1 MPWYQVKALSQSFF
15 FSNPD
20 SKGTEGP
27 TCSNCKRSSHAVD
40 RCWAKGGGAEGK
52 GPKMRPSK
60 GNLKGKGKKAGSA
73 KVAKDNQS
81 PSPPPA
87 VYITHAE
94 ALMSKDTSNPM
105 ETYFYLDSVASNHI
119 CHTQDYFSSYQKL
132 ESPRRIKTAN
142 GYSNAISIGDI
153 TVCTYLNGKSCV
165 GIFKSVLHLPTAE
178 QMLISVAQLSDSGIK
193 LVHTSEYAIDLVNH
207 HTEEM
212 LSEVVTLGSPRYGQG
227 PLGPADIR
235 SATRL
240 PSQPPGPPG
249 VPLLIRG

>member
-1 MPWYQVKALSQSFF
+1 MLKLSCQ
-15 FSNPD
+15 
-20 SKGTEGP
+20 
-27 TCSNCKRSSHAVD
+27 RILHI
-40 RCWAKGGGAEGK
+40 
-52 GPKMRPSK
+52 
-60 GNLKGKGKKAGSA
+60 L
-73 KVAKDNQS
+73 
-81 PSPPPA
+81 
-87 VYITHAE
+87 
-94 ALMSKDTSNPM
+94 

-212 LSEVVTLGSPRYGQG
+212 LTHAHQDQNLYQ
-227 PLGPADIR
+227 I
-235 SATRL
+235 
-240 PSQPPGPPG
+240 
-249 VPLLIRG
+249 